1 CRGIAAPYPDQDRP
15 VTASARL
22 IHGSFS
28 LLIRFG
34 PVHGK
39 VLEMITTN
47 LPQLVQELNAFGTVN
62 VHDHIETI
70 DLEMPAS
77 VPMDQLDDL
86 ICDAIFADP
95 LERELKGESCVVH
108 LGKRSNLR
116 GASDMH
122 IILGLNSTG
131 YVLDAAA

>member
-1 CRGIAAPYPDQDRP
+1 M
-15 VTASARL
+15 
-22 IHGSFS
+22 
-28 LLIRFG
+28 
-34 PVHGK
+34 HGK

-47 LPQLVQELNAFGTVN
+47 LPQLVQELNVFGTVN

-95 LERELKGESCVVH
+95 LEREVQGERCVVH

-122 IILGLNSTG
+122 VVLGLNSTG

>member
-1 CRGIAAPYPDQDRP
+1 
-15 VTASARL
+15 
-22 IHGSFS
+22 
-28 LLIRFG
+28 
-34 PVHGK
+34 
-39 VLEMITTN
+39 MITTN
-47 LPQLVQELNAFGTVN
+47 LPQLVQELNTFGPVS
-62 VHDHIETI
+62 VHDHLETI
-70 DLEMPAS
+70 DLEIPAS

-95 LERELKGESCVVH
+95 LEREVKGDHCVVH

-122 IILGLNSTG
+122 LILGLYSTG